1 MSGGLLSVRRS
12 NFQLEITNPGVSYIY
27 GVVVGWR
34 ARFSL
39 VTFGNTR
46 LETPIVVS
54 ENELPEVS
62 QRRRS
67 KSVESGLSS
76 PIRGPRRLFRR
87 SARAETTPRR
97 ALGRGRPGSTA
108 STPCIIR
115 AQHFGPDALDEEAA
129 AAARSSTPMPRVDA
143 QSARST
149 LERCART
156 TRAFRLDAACKSH
169 KRSVAHHHTVCVSDA
184 NTDTRGGRIRPA
196 RRGGCTR
203 RPVGSILARDRRN
216 LYITHLTTGVLLLR
230 TRGLLPR
237 AEFDSRISGA

>member
-34 ARFSL
+34 ARFRL
-39 VTFGNTR
+39 VTLSYLR

-115 AQHFGPDALDEEAA
+115 AQHFGLDVVKRGQPEVARTLNYES
-129 AAARSSTPMPRVDA
+129 RSSLARHLNDA
-143 QSARST
+143 REPPEPLGS
-149 LERCART
+149 
-156 TRAFRLDAACKSH
+156 TRAQ
-169 KRSVAHHHTVCVSDA
+169 
-184 NTDTRGGRIRPA
+184 
-196 RRGGCTR
+196 
-203 RPVGSILARDRRN
+203 
-216 LYITHLTTGVLLLR
+216 
-230 TRGLLPR
+230 GLG
-237 AEFDSRISGA
+237 D

>member
-12 NFQLEITNPGVSYIY
+12 NFQLEITNPGASYIY

-34 ARFSL
+34 TRFSF
-39 VTFGNTR
+39 VAFGNSR

-115 AQHFGPDALDEEAA
+115 AQHFGLDIVKRRGKPEVSRTLNYESRSSLACVQCGAEKQKGRDHSSQAPERPPGLRAA
-129 AAARSSTPMPRVDA
+129 GTQLFDCAARGPSVGGLGAIGLVLGASPR
-143 QSARST
+143 Q
-149 LERCART
+149 
-156 TRAFRLDAACKSH
+156 F
-169 KRSVAHHHTVCVSDA
+169 
-184 NTDTRGGRIRPA
+184 
-196 RRGGCTR
+196 
-203 RPVGSILARDRRN
+203 
-216 LYITHLTTGVLLLR
+216 
-230 TRGLLPR
+230 
-237 AEFDSRISGA
+237 